1 MTMASSEQHR
11 FFTAI
16 FRLAMA
22 VLTGMCMLTA
32 VGLQPAPAQT
42 YTVIHNFTGG
52 ADGAGPGGLI
62 IDAGGNL
69 YGAASGGGLSS
80 QNCDGTCG
88 VVFKLKSSGQGWVLT
103 PLYQFQGGSDGTHPG
118 SVVFG
123 PDGTLYGT
131 TVSGGV
137 SCPSDTQYGCGTVF
151 NLRPQP
157 SACKSALCPWTESVL
172 YRFAGG
178 SNDGAIP
185 LGQPA
190 FDKAGN
196 FYGAT
201 YEGGV
206 YTINCGFGRNW
217 CGTVFE
223 LSPSNGGWT
232 ESLPYM
238 FTGGNDGANPE
249 AGLTLDAA
257 GNLYGTAVS
266 NGAGEDGTV
275 FALTRSGSD
284 WTENTLF
291 SFTGSNGGAYPAAG
305 LIFDPA
311 GNLYGTTEFGGN
323 GHGTVFELS
332 PSGSGW
338 TFNQVY
344 AFAGGFGLDGP
355 LAPVLRDSA
364 GNLYGTTFEVG
375 GGANVGEVFELSP
388 SNGGW
393 TYTVLHYFTDDHGD
407 GGLPSG
413 ALALDAHGN
422 LYGTTSTGGTYQLG
436 TVWEITP

>member
-1 MTMASSEQHR
+1 MTRSQQNSSSISMAPIAAAFLILLVMTVAAQ
-11 FFTAI
+11 
-16 FRLAMA
+16 
-22 VLTGMCMLTA
+22 
-32 VGLQPAPAQT
+32 AQT
-42 YTVIHNFTGG
+42 YSIIHNFTGG
-52 ADGAGPGGLI
+52 EDGAGPGGLI
-62 IDAGGNL
+62 LDAAGNL
-69 YGAASGGGLSS
+69 YGATAGGGLSS
-80 QNCDGTCG
+80 QNCADTCG
-88 VVFKLKSSGQGWVLT
+88 VVFKLKSAGQGWVLT
-103 PLYQFQGGSDGTHPG
+103 PLYQFQGGSDGASPVG
-118 SVVFG
+118 VALG

-131 TVSGGV
+131 TELGGMT
-137 SCPSDTQYGCGTVF
+137 CPSETQYGCGTVF
-151 NLRPQP
+151 NLRPSP
-157 SACKSALCPWTESVL
+157 TACKSALCPWTETVL

-185 LGQPA
+185 VGQLA
-190 FDKAGN
+190 FDQSN
-196 FYGAT
+196 NLYGAT
-201 YEGGV
+201 YQGGI
-206 YTINCGFGRNW
+206 YTANCAQGHDW

-232 ESLPYM
+232 ESLPYL
-238 FTGGNDGANPE
+238 FTGGFDGSNPE

-257 GNLYGTAVS
+257 GNLYGTANS
-266 NGAGEDGTV
+266 NGEYFDGTV
-275 FALTRSGSD
+275 FELKRSGSSWAED
-284 WTENTLF
+284 TLY
-291 SFTGSNGGAYPAAG
+291 SFAGGDRGAYPAAG

-323 GHGTVFELS
+323 GNGMVFELS
-332 PSGSGW
+332 PSGAGY
-338 TFNQVY
+338 FLNQTY
-344 AFAGGFGLDGP
+344 AFVGGFGLDGP

-413 ALALDAHGN
+413 SLVMDAHGN
-422 LYGTTSTGGTYQLG
+422 LYGTTTTGGTYQLG